1 MRKLIFIIIL
11 IIPTQF
17 FGQKNF
23 ITWLETNFYGPY
35 IQAGDYFYDQGTYD
49 SALLMYSIPY
59 FLISGYQQEDTT
71 TSFDYD
77 SKTVHLYYSWTELNL
92 KLGKVY
98 FYLGEYNKSK
108 TFLKMLEGLDW
119 HSSPHLLFEG
129 SYNYYL
135 GLVLSRLYDYENS
148 LFHYFKSLGCFKKN
162 YNDSSYFIGLIYCD
176 IGNVY
181 YNLTNYDKA
190 VEYYK
195 ISKHILYNQSIPD
208 YSKISIIINNIGSIY
223 YRQGEYQLAIDYYIE
238 AIQMQHNSNVDYFDL
253 SMYLNNVAG
262 IYLLIHEADSA
273 EKYYHKSLRIRL
285 NNLNNNN
292 LLVQSYNQLGLL
304 NSINENYHTSLNFLQ
319 KAIVL
324 NTFGFKDTSIFSNPD
339 PHQVLD
345 YRLLGISLYY
355 KAIALYKI
363 SLSKDNNNLKYLSS
377 SFSTFELLFKYFEY
391 IYINQVNEGNFE
403 YFAAFNR
410 EVLNAAIDIFFNEQ
424 ALSNDQLF
432 SLIEKGKSIFLY
444 QSFIESKAKEFAKVP
459 KHLIFEEK
467 EIRRE
472 INQYDVNILI
482 AQNESLD
489 IINPE
494 EFISIISKRNR
505 CIKKLD
511 SLINVF
517 ENEYPQYYQ
526 LKYDFV
532 SVPIEA
538 IQKELDDKEAILEYY
553 FSDSVLYTV
562 LISKHSLKIYH
573 QKPDSIIEI
582 SNNHIRGIKFYN
594 NHVVCSTG
602 KYLYNVL
609 IKPIEEFLVDI
620 SKVVIIPDL
629 SLSSF
634 PFETLIRPNSLVGDS
649 PHYLIIDFDII
660 YHFSSSLWYKN
671 KIYEITNSRFS
682 TVRLL
687 AYAPVF
693 YPENNYILDKE
704 VSLAYLPHSETEI
717 KAIETL
723 FNSENLEVL
732 ALYHEQATKESF
744 LNNVSDYSIIH
755 LATHGIYYKDHPE
768 LSGIIL
774 YNNIKT
780 TDHFYHSS
788 TKEID
793 LLHVDE
799 TYNLSINA
807 NLVVLNACMTGAGR
821 DLRGEGLITLYR
833 GFFYAGAQNILYSL
847 WNIPDLHASIFMRTF
862 YNYIFCGNSY
872 ASALKKT
879 KLLFLENERTSLPI
893 FWSNYLILGN

>member
-1 MRKLIFIIIL
+1 MRKLIFIIVI

-17 FGQKNF
+17 FGQKGSAS
-23 ITWLETNFYGPY
+23 WLETTFFKPY
-35 IQAGDYFYDQGTYD
+35 IQAGNYYYDQGTYD

-59 FLISGYQQEDTT
+59 FFISGYQQEGAVTCI
-71 TSFDYD
+71 DYD
-77 SKTVHLYYSWTELNL
+77 NKPVYLFYSWADLNL

-98 FYLGEYNKSK
+98 YYLGEYNKSK
-108 TFLKMLEGLDW
+108 TFLIMLEGINRYNF
-119 HSSPHLLFEG
+119 PHLLFEG
-129 SYNYYL
+129 SRNYYL
-135 GLVLSRLYDYENS
+135 GLVLSKLYDYENS
-148 LFHYFKSLGCFKKN
+148 LLHYFKSLNCFKKN

-181 YNLTNYDKA
+181 YNLANYDRA

-223 YRQGEYQLAIDYYIE
+223 YRQGEYKLAIDYYIE
-238 AIQMQHNSNVDYFDL
+238 AIKMQHNSSVDYFDL

-262 IYLLIHEADSA
+262 IYLMINEVDSA
-273 EKYYHKSLRIRL
+273 EKYYRESLQIRL
-285 NNLNNNN
+285 KNLNNNN

-304 NSINENYHTSLNFLQ
+304 NSINKSYQTSLNCLQ

-324 NTFGFKDTSIFSNPD
+324 NTYDFKDTSVFSNPE
-339 PHQVLD
+339 PYQVLD

-355 KAIALYKI
+355 KAIALYEI
-363 SLSKDNNNLKYLSS
+363 SLSKDNNNFKYLTA
-377 SFSTFELLFKYFEY
+377 SFNTFELLFKYFEY
-391 IYINQVNEGNFE
+391 IYINQVNENNFE
-403 YFAAFNR
+403 YFATFNR

-424 ALSNDQLF
+424 ALSKNQLF
-432 SLIEKGKSIFLY
+432 SLIESGKSILLY

-459 KHLIFEEK
+459 KRLIFEEK
-467 EIRRE
+467 EIRIE
-472 INQYDVNILI
+472 INKYNLNIQI

-494 EFISIISKRNR
+494 EFISIVSKRNR

-526 LKYDFV
+526 LKYDFASV
-532 SVPIEA
+532 SIEA
-538 IQKELDDKEAILEYY
+538 IQKELGEKEAILEYY

-573 QKPDSIIEI
+573 QKTDSIIEI
-582 SNNHIRGIKFYN
+582 SNSHIRGINFYN
-594 NHVVCSTG
+594 NQVVRSSG
-602 KYLYNVL
+602 MYLYNVL

-620 SKVVIIPDL
+620 NKVIIIPDL
-629 SLSSF
+629 GLSSF
-634 PFETLIRPNSLVGDS
+634 PFETLIKSNSIVDGH
-649 PHYLIIDFDII
+649 PHYLIFDFDII

-671 KIYEITNSRFS
+671 KVYEVTNSKFS
-682 TVRLL
+682 TVSLL

-693 YPENNYILDKE
+693 FSENNHVLTAE
-704 VSLAYLPHSETEI
+704 VPLAHLPHSETEI

-732 ALYHEQATKESF
+732 ALYYEHATKESF
-744 LNNVSDYSIIH
+744 LDNVADYSIIH

-774 YNNIKT
+774 YNNINT
-780 TDHFYHSS
+780 TKRFYQSP

-807 NLVVLNACMTGAGR
+807 NLVVLSACMTGAGR
-821 DLRGEGLITLYR
+821 DLRGEGLLTLYR

-847 WNIPDLHASIFMRTF
+847 WNIHDLHASIFMKTF
-862 YNYIFCGNSY
+862 YNYIFRGNSY

-879 KLLFLENERTSLPI
+879 KLSFLKNERTSLPI